1 MRCRVEKVWRV
12 WKSLESLFLR
22 RCPSSTICSNS
33 KPFKLELWSS
43 PPICVCVC
51 VPKYWYTVLGFLE
64 QWHWSSICMCW
75 VLRNDGMGY
84 TYQTL
89 PMEWFQN
96 ESVQIHHL
104 IRCKQHIKFDALL
117 LAFQIIQLLLPFFF
131 LVSCLLDFLWKEKFI
146 VTQNGS
152 RLRRPNIHDLQQ
164 DI

>member
-1 MRCRVEKVWRV
+1 MSGWE
-12 WKSLESLFLR
+12 SLESLE
-22 RCPSSTICSNS
+22 
-33 KPFKLELWSS
+33 ELGVLVFETM
-43 PPICVCVC
+43 PLIHYLQQLKTFQARALKFTTNMCVCVC

-75 VLRNDGMGY
+75 VLRNEGMGY